1 MPTTPGGIRYP
12 AGSDTINIP
21 QDFENLADDVESFIA
36 TNAVTATGTYTLT
49 NKTIV
54 SPIISDPTFTG
65 QASGLELAVGQA
77 LVFEGATAD
86 AFELTLS
93 AGDPTADRT
102 VTFQDATGTV
112 ALTSQVDNL
121 QNDLEVAS
129 FMGAF

>member
-77 LVFEGATAD
+77 LVFEGATED